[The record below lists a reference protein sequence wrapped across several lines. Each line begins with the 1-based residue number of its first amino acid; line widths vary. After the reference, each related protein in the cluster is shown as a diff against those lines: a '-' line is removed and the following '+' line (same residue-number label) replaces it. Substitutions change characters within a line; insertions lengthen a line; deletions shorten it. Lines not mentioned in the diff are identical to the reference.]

1 MDLLPQLLTD
11 FNLISSRI
19 SVCCACVQDTLQQG
33 QEQAQPIPCAVTS
46 FPCCPAPAGPC

>member
-19 SVCCACVQDTLQQG
+19 SVCCACAQDTLLSGEQG
-33 QEQAQPIPCAVTS
+33 QEQAQPTP
-46 FPCCPAPAGPC
+46 